1 MTSLV
6 QVKTINS
13 SGVYLVGHLDS
24 SKDPSAKQGKRL
36 SYKDVIRLTVP
47 FKDGS
52 EKEQRK
58 TYSIDELRDLQ
69 SKLILIAG
77 KAEKRKDDVEQFVR
91 VSENTIIVWTV
102 FFSFELLSDTAFI
115 RLNTG
120 AFIKFFVIRVRRL
133 FEGGVYT
140 RATFIRYPIH
150 FLQTIEW

>member
-91 VSENTIIVWTV
+91 VSKNTIIVWKV
-102 FFSFELLSDTAFI
+102 FFLFELLSDTVFI
-115 RLNTG
+115 RLNAG
-120 AFIKFFVIRVRRL
+120 AFIQFFVIRGWCVY
-133 FEGGVYT
+133 EGDVY
-140 RATFIRYPIH
+140 
-150 FLQTIEW
+150 